1 MVLLLFLTIYLYVSF
16 FVVLKLEQKGFA
28 VIAALACFS
37 RLIMCLAGLFIVLPF
52 GGDDAQT
59 FERIAADWSQGSF
72 AQVLATFDLSRSY
85 VFSSVIAVF
94 YWLLEVNIA
103 IPVFIN
109 GIAGVLIFYF
119 AMILAGT
126 VWPTSKNNLIFG
138 LLVALHPML
147 NVDSAITLRENLIIL
162 FLVMSAFS
170 LVSYIKYR
178 SLKHLFLY
186 MLLAIFSAFFHGA
199 IVIFI
204 AGLPL
209 YLIFFSGSFS
219 YHSKVFVALAF
230 SGCLFLF
237 LFYADLGKVEVMQ
250 EEGFSVETLA
260 EVQLSRKD
268 AATVYLQG
276 VVPDN
281 VFDIVW
287 QTPLRVVNFL
297 FQPFP
302 WRVTDPRYI
311 MVFFDAIL
319 WVFIISILIRNI
331 RHVSQNK
338 AALAL
343 LVSAFVLV
351 VVFSYGTGN
360 FGTAIR
366 HRTKFLVLFLVVVY
380 PFLPNFSIR
389 RSKNT

>member
-1 MVLLLFLTIYLYVSF
+1 MVLLLFLTLYFYVSF
-16 FVVLKLEQKGFA
+16 FVVFKLRQQGLAAIA
-28 VIAALACFS
+28 VLACLS
-37 RLIMCLAGLFIVLPF
+37 RLIMCFAGLFIVLPF
-52 GGDDAQT
+52 GGDDAKT
-59 FERIAADWSQGSF
+59 FERIAQVWSQGSF
-72 AQVLATFDLSRSY
+72 SQVLETFDLSGSY
-85 VFSSVIAVF
+85 VFSSVVAVF

-109 GIAGVLIFYF
+109 GIAGVFIFYF
-119 AMILAGT
+119 SMILAKT
-126 VWPTSKNNLIFG
+126 VWPDRKNNLIFG
-138 LLVALHPML
+138 LLIALHPML

-178 SLKHLFLY
+178 SFRHLFLY

-199 IVIFI
+199 IVLFI

-230 SGCLFLF
+230 SIFLFLF

-268 AATVYLQG
+268 AATIYLQG
-276 VVPDN
+276 MVPN
-281 VFDIVW
+281 NAFDIVW
-287 QTPLRVVNFL
+287 QTPLRMINFL

-302 WRVTDPRYI
+302 WRVTDPRYVV
-311 MVFFDAIL
+311 VFLDAIL
-319 WVFIISILIRNI
+319 WVFITAILVRNFRDI
-331 RHVSQNK
+331 KENK

-366 HRTKFLVLFLVVVY
+366 HRTKFLVLFLVLVY
-380 PFLPNFSIR
+380 PFLPSFSIR
-389 RSKNT
+389 RSKST